1 MLQSSQ
7 LLPVITQTSAM
18 YKANF
23 ASVSWVEQSICTNSY
38 TFLAEPLFVSYFCHW
53 IITVSRWSPDE
64 FWPQW
69 RIATIFA
76 LVIYCIYCVT
86 VISANNMILIFSR
99 GCTDMTTRES
109 GCENSASGTFCFT
122 TCTGALCNSKDGDQ
136 LHGTTLSLNSQET
149 IAHHIIH
156 GDSVHIT
163 NQQLT
168 TDQPTFTTGAA
179 NFVSDVL
186 LHSALTILAS
196 TTMQ

>member
-1 MLQSSQ
+1 M
-7 LLPVITQTSAM
+7 
-18 YKANF
+18 
-23 ASVSWVEQSICTNSY
+23 TN
-38 TFLAEPLFVSYFCHW
+38 
-53 IITVSRWSPDE
+53 
-64 FWPQW
+64 
-69 RIATIFA
+69 
-76 LVIYCIYCVT
+76 
-86 VISANNMILIFSR
+86 
-99 GCTDMTTRES
+99 RES
-109 GCENSASGTFCFT
+109 GCENDVWGTYCLT

-168 TDQPTFTTGAA
+168 TDQSTSTTGAA
-179 NFVSDVL
+179 SSVHDVL